1 MFSNRNYSWK
11 QSETRRNRRK
21 KKKKT
26 TCKNRKT
33 LFHSLCAC
41 GPRSSTLSNRSLQDV
56 AGFFGVFLKL
66 KITDFTAASLKTK
79 QCFFKC
85 FFKPSKWGRKWKLQK
100 KSVFYLRFPRTCSL
114 ILIIKHIV
122 FHHFIGTFY
131 PCTISTSDVLQQ
143 TFLLI
148 RYRCLFAAVVWVFL
162 HFCQTSRETPW
173 ANFKQRHVCTAWM
186 KCQPSAEF
194 AENGWLIFAWVSL
207 SDRTGERLVA
217 LTCTLS
223 SVTSISAV

>member
-11 QSETRRNRRK
+11 QSETCRNRRK

-33 LFHSLCAC
+33 LFHSLCAR

-56 AGFFGVFLKL
+56 AGFFGVFLKP

-79 QCFFKC
+79 QCFLSVFL
-85 FFKPSKWGRKWKLQK
+85 SLQNEGGSENCKK
-100 KSVFYLRFPRTCSL
+100 KSVFYLRFPRTCSV

-148 RYRCLFAAVVWVFL
+148 RYRCLFAAVV
-162 HFCQTSRETPW
+162 
-173 ANFKQRHVCTAWM
+173 
-186 KCQPSAEF
+186 
-194 AENGWLIFAWVSL
+194 
-207 SDRTGERLVA
+207 
-217 LTCTLS
+217 
-223 SVTSISAV
+223 